1 MKFLYVAIERQAA
14 ELAGFALRSI
24 APDVAVS
31 WAAGLGQAKRWV
43 DENRNVS
50 ALIIEVESDTRSF
63 EALVGHAR
71 SVGVK
76 VPVIG
81 IPLIGTSD
89 VMMSVGTVADEVVPR
104 NAAFLDELPKAVGRV
119 LYLTKPQVQ
128 QITLPPRAEPLPQQS
143 RDTEAAVA
151 HAEQR
156 AEEALNQLRG
166 REKSL
171 QSAVEQERTARVELE
186 RRLSE
191 VEHARQEAEAAH
203 RDADRRRLRDASK
216 FAEDISR
223 RDMQL
228 AEAATLRQALE
239 ERCNDAVAA
248 LERVRHDRSAD
259 AIKVF
264 EDQGRREFEL
274 AEKLAHAAGQ
284 QQRLEQELAEARRIL
299 QLADHLQAT
308 TKTDAEARIKSA
320 QQQSEARSAEA
331 AAATSAL
338 QRELADAVVALRSL
352 ERTSSAQ
359 QAQATQAA
367 LREKELD
374 TALAHQR
381 AEYQTLGRRLADE
394 EAARRLAEQQAVA
407 ERRAAADKVAE
418 QQTAFD
424 SALAQEVNRRQ
435 ALSAKLADAEVAHQ
449 SAVQAFEARL
459 STTAAALDRFEQQSA
474 AERQAA
480 ADSVQRSSRAT
491 RENSHAS
498 LVVGKR
504 SRRSCDRLTRRSNAS
519 KTSTR
524 RP

>member
-1 MKFLYVAIERQAA
+1 
-14 ELAGFALRSI
+14 
-24 APDVAVS
+24 
-31 WAAGLGQAKRWV
+31 
-43 DENRNVS
+43 
-50 ALIIEVESDTRSF
+50 
-63 EALVGHAR
+63 
-71 SVGVK
+71 
-76 VPVIG
+76 
-81 IPLIGTSD
+81 
-89 VMMSVGTVADEVVPR
+89 MMSVGTVADEVVPR
-104 NAAFLDELPKAVGRV
+104 NATFLDELPKAVGRV

-128 QITLPPRAEPLPQQS
+128 QITLPPRDEPLPRQS

-203 RDADRRRLRDASK
+203 RDADRRRVRDASK

-264 EDQGRREFEL
+264 EDQGRRELEL

-308 TKTDAEARIKSA
+308 TKTDAEARIKSI
-320 QQQSEARSAEA
+320 QEQSEARSAEA
-331 AAATSAL
+331 AAVTSAL

-381 AEYQTLGRRLADE
+381 AEDRDAGKAAGRRGGCTTT
-394 EAARRLAEQQAVA
+394 
-407 ERRAAADKVAE
+407 RRAAGRCG
-418 QQTAFD
+418 T
-424 SALAQEVNRRQ
+424 
-435 ALSAKLADAEVAHQ
+435 
-449 SAVQAFEARL
+449 
-459 STTAAALDRFEQQSA
+459 
-474 AERQAA
+474 
-480 ADSVQRSSRAT
+480 
-491 RENSHAS
+491 
-498 LVVGKR
+498 
-504 SRRSCDRLTRRSNAS
+504 
-519 KTSTR
+519 
-524 RP
+524 